1 MNELINEARQYILQQ
16 PQNKKEVFRALCSL
30 NLMNAAIKHEE
41 YRSLLSYGFIKP
53 QVSRLVDFCISHDRE
68 RFAEELFYDS
78 KQRCMYVRCYG
89 FQFSF
94 HSITI
99 SKTIGN
105 FARSALNIPVEWDG
119 IRLQPMAKEL
129 FIMAKRLSSGKI
141 DEENVRL
148 RSEILKN
155 RPGQT
160 PRPA

>member
-68 RFAEELFYDS
+68 RFTEELFYDS

-105 FARSALNIPVEWDG
+105 FARSALNIPVE
-119 IRLQPMAKEL
+119 
-129 FIMAKRLSSGKI
+129 
-141 DEENVRL
+141 
-148 RSEILKN
+148 
-155 RPGQT
+155 
-160 PRPA
+160 